1 MKSKIK
7 SKKVQSPK
15 SKNEMKKNYMK
26 WLGVFLTGTLM
37 LSSCMSEVEAPVA
50 NDVAKTLDESTEVV
64 SGGENLRKG
73 TAYNYSEKFSNQLF
87 EVPYEGE
94 NPFGIAFFPGSGTG
108 MANRMGKATS
118 FLNQLA
124 IFDPKT
130 NGVVTINAPVTAFFT
145 NELNALGL
153 TGIPDEVSS
162 LTTDGKGNAIWF
174 KNIRN
179 ITTPISETLTQ
190 FEAEV
195 EVVGGNGRFS
205 RARGQGIVTGTFNPQ
220 NGKGNSILEARIDY

>member
-1 MKSKIK
+1 
-7 SKKVQSPK
+7 
-15 SKNEMKKNYMK
+15 MKKNYMK
-26 WLGVFLTGTLM
+26 WSGFFLTSAIV

-50 NDVAKTLDESTEVV
+50 DEMAKALEESTEVV
-64 SGGENLRKG
+64 SGEENLRKG
-73 TAYNYSEKFSNQLF
+73 PGYNYSEKFTNQLT
-87 EVPYEGE
+87 EEDYNGD
-94 NPFGIAFFPGSGTG
+94 NPFGIAFFPGVGTG

-124 IFDPKT
+124 IFDPQI
-130 NGVVTINAPVTAFFT
+130 NGVITVNAPVTQFYED
-145 NELNALGL
+145 ELTDLGL

-174 KNIRN
+174 KNIKN
-179 ITTPISETLTQ
+179 ITTPISATLTK

-195 EVVGGNGRFS
+195 EVIGGNGRFS

-220 NGKGNSILEARIDY
+220 NGKGTSILEARIDY